1 MIPIALA
8 IISSVNEAT
17 NTSIGKTDETTTECI
32 ELHQLPGNQRGFCK
46 ALVLA
51 CAHGSLIGGTAIITS
66 TGPNLVFRELIQTKY
81 AENEI
86 SVSYVQWMAFAMP
99 GMVLCLLASY
109 VVLMCS
115 FMGPRHLYLWC
126 SPPADDERHI
136 SQAVGKRVKAAY
148 DSLGDFT

>member
-1 MIPIALA
+1 MKLQIQVLVKLTKPQRNAQ
-8 IISSVNEAT
+8 SCT
-17 NTSIGKTDETTTECI
+17 NC
-32 ELHQLPGNQRGFCK
+32 Q
-46 ALVLA
+46 
-51 CAHGSLIGGTAIITS
+51 GT
-66 TGPNLVFRELIQTKY
+66 NVVFARKY

-99 GMVLCLLASY
+99 GMILCLLASY

-115 FMGPRHLYLWC
+115 FMGPQHLYLWC